1 MTDQDDVQ
9 HGHAHEDATPEPTPD
24 DPGASSPTPAEPAA
38 EQPLDD
44 VALIVSTLKAAQ
56 APPRA
61 PGSLPDVATTAEPAT
76 HTAAEPAEQRAVHAP
91 VPPPPAP
98 PVPPPP
104 ATAPAAPVREP
115 AGVRR
120 SEEPD
125 LASRWNPGARYRSS
139 RLAALRDAESAV
151 VAARAARAAR
161 PESGAIYLGPAPAVG
176 PTQPRLAGRLYRGP
190 ARRTRVFDRD
200 IWRAT
205 ARSSRSARD
214 ISEVL
219 AEVVT
224 RYRQGAIN
232 TTGLVRAIGHALA
245 A

>member
-1 MTDQDDVQ
+1 MTEQDDVQ
-9 HGHAHEDATPEPTPD
+9 HGHAHEDATPEQAAD
-24 DPGASSPTPAEPAA
+24 DPGASGPTPAEPAA

-44 VALIVSTLKAAQ
+44 VAVIVATLKAAQ

-61 PGSLPDVATTAEPAT
+61 ADTLPDAAATAEPAT
-76 HTAAEPAEQRAVHAP
+76 NTAAEPAAHQAAHAP

-98 PVPPPP
+98 AAPPV
-104 ATAPAAPVREP
+104 TAPAAPVRAP

-120 SEEPD
+120 SEESD

-139 RLAALRDAESAV
+139 RLAALRDAESV
-151 VAARAARAAR
+151 VAAAARAARAEGG
-161 PESGAIYLGPAPAVG
+161 PVHLGPAPAVG
-176 PTQPRLAGRLYRGP
+176 PTEPRLAGRLYRGP

-205 ARSSRSARD
+205 ARTPRSARD

-224 RYRQGAIN
+224 RYRQGAID